1 MSRSF
6 RAICLGIGAA
16 ALSAVAVAA
25 VSAEPIPDPLSI
37 GQALDLAD
45 GHPRTL
51 ASDDLAARLPRRPTL
66 FLDCYS
72 LAFSDAAAA
81 DIQRGRPL
89 EPLIT
94 PEAAQ
99 RLEVLERFFDVLL
112 ADLSFSRYDEAMA
125 VAYVQFDR
133 ASVRRDLGQYSD
145 LRVQELEAVY
155 QDVRQHRTASV
166 AGQRLSRALLA
177 SAVGSDAE
185 LPRDLVPPPIPERP
199 DQPPDPDRLFSAA
212 AAKNPAVA
220 ELIKSRGEADRSL
233 VRAELR
239 QQVLELLLRLD
250 ALNAAAQSVRT
261 ESALRDLTLDESR
274 TLYEQEVKADLGY
287 SMSQQTKTRLLE
299 QRVEYCRALAW
310 AELDAL
316 LGEPV
321 WPDTQG
327 DP

>member
-1 MSRSF
+1 MSHSF
-6 RAICLGIGAA
+6 RAHRLGIRAA
-16 ALSAVAVAA
+16 ALSAVAIAA
-25 VSAEPIPDPLSI
+25 VSAEPIPDQLSI

-51 ASDDLAARLPRRPTL
+51 ASEDLAARLPRRPTL
-66 FLDCYS
+66 FLDCHS

-81 DIQRGRPL
+81 DLQRGRPL
-89 EPLIT
+89 DSLIT
-94 PEAAQ
+94 PGAAQ
-99 RLEVLERFFDVLL
+99 RLEVLQRYFDVLL

-155 QDVRQHRTASV
+155 QEVHQHRAASI
-166 AGQRLSRALLA
+166 AGQRLTRALLA
-177 SAVGSDAE
+177 AAIGSEAA
-185 LPRDLVPPPIPERP
+185 LPRDLVSPPIPERP
-199 DQPPDPDRLFSAA
+199 DQPPDAGALYSAA

-220 ELIKSRGEADRSL
+220 ELMENRGEADGAL
-233 VRAELR
+233 VRSELR

-250 ALNAAAQSVRT
+250 ALTAAAQSVRT

-299 QRVEYCRALAW
+299 QRVAYCRALAW

-316 LGEPV
+316 SGEPV
-321 WPDTQG
+321 WPNTQG
-327 DP
+327 NP

>member
-1 MSRSF
+1 
-6 RAICLGIGAA
+6 
-16 ALSAVAVAA
+16 
-25 VSAEPIPDPLSI
+25 
-37 GQALDLAD
+37 
-45 GHPRTL
+45 
-51 ASDDLAARLPRRPTL
+51 
-66 FLDCYS
+66 
-72 LAFSDAAAA
+72 
-81 DIQRGRPL
+81 
-89 EPLIT
+89 
-94 PEAAQ
+94 
-99 RLEVLERFFDVLL
+99 
-112 ADLSFSRYDEAMA
+112 
-125 VAYVQFDR
+125 
-133 ASVRRDLGQYSD
+133 
-145 LRVQELEAVY
+145 
-155 QDVRQHRTASV
+155 VRQHRTASV

-185 LPRDLVPPPIPERP
+185 LPRDLVRPRIPERP
-199 DQPPDPDRLFSAA
+199 DQPPEADRLFSAA
-212 AAKNPAVA
+212 AAKNPVVA

-316 LGEPV
+316 SGDPV